1 MAGQHSPTA
10 AVKQRLVTLVK
21 PLLPGLMLSCTIAA
35 AATFLSEHYTTP
47 VMMLA
52 LLIGM
57 AFNFLADDAKCESG
71 INFATKDLLRIGII
85 LLGARITLVDISS
98 LGAATF
104 LIILSLV
111 ILTISSGFLFA
122 RIFKKS
128 WQFGLL
134 TGGAV
139 AICGASAA
147 LAIAAIQ
154 PDNDKPGND
163 DKECNTLFTVI
174 AVTTFSTIAMVLY
187 PILFTTLDLSP
198 RETGFLIGATI
209 HDVAQVIGAGY
220 TISIETGDTATIVK
234 LLRVALLPVVLIVLL
249 LSIPKPD
256 QSTNAALSKQSKKPK
271 MPFFVVGFLLV
282 VAANSFG
289 LLPQI
294 LLNIMIETS
303 RWFLVI
309 AISALGIKTSMQ
321 KMLQLGYGHIGV
333 VLCETV
339 TLLALAVIAVK
350 LFQPV

>member
-1 MAGQHSPTA
+1 MSDQSSLPTPLRQ
-10 AVKQRLVTLVK
+10 KLLNHIK
-21 PLLPGLMLSCTIAA
+21 PYLPGLMLSATIAA

-57 AFNFLADDAKCESG
+57 AFNFLSDDTKCQKG
-71 INFATKDLLRIGII
+71 INFASTDLLRIGII

-98 LGAATF
+98 LGVTTF
-104 LIILSLV
+104 FIILSLV

-122 RIFKKS
+122 KIFRKE

-147 LAIAAIQ
+147 LAIAALL
-154 PDNDKPGND
+154 PKNSTAENDE
-163 DKECNTLFTVI
+163 KECNTLFTVI

-187 PILFTTLDLSP
+187 PILFTMLDLTP

-220 TISIETGDTATIVK
+220 TISLETGDTATIVK

-249 LSIPKPD
+249 LT
-256 QSTNAALSKQSKKPK
+256 STVSEKRQKELSASPETKPK
-271 MPFFVVGFLLV
+271 LPFFVVGFLLV
-282 VAANSFG
+282 VLINSFG
-289 LLPQI
+289 LLPQT
-294 LLNIMIETS
+294 LLNIMIESS

-333 VLCETV
+333 VLCETI
-339 TLLALAVIAVK
+339 TLLLIAILVVK
-350 LFQPV
+350 LLQPV